1 MKNYKLLSRSERAF
15 KIFALILLTMISI
28 IAILPFILIFIASIT
43 DETTL
48 TQNGYSFFPKM
59 LSVNA
64 YKYLINQAH
73 VIGRSYLVSIGVT
86 TVGTVAN
93 MLLTTM
99 LAYPLSRKDFKYRNV
114 LSFVLFF
121 TMLFNGGIVPSYL
134 VWTRIFHIKN
144 TYLAL
149 ICPNLMMGA
158 FNVLL
163 VRNYY
168 TSNVPP
174 AVVES
179 AQLDGASE
187 LQIFRKIMLPMSV
200 PVNVT
205 VGLFAGLAYW
215 NDWTNALYYVDEPKF
230 FGIQNMLMRIMQNI
244 TFLSSGQASKV
255 VDTSAITV
263 PSVGIRMALAVVG
276 IIPILIMYPFLQK
289 HLIKGVVVGAVK
301 G

>member
-1 MKNYKLLSRSERAF
+1 MKNYKLLSRGEQAF
-15 KIFALILLTMISI
+15 KIFALIFLTVISV
-28 IAILPFILIFIASIT
+28 IAVLPFILIFMASVT

-48 TQNGYSFFPKM
+48 TQNGYSFLPKAYS
-59 LSVNA
+59 LNA
-64 YKYLINQAH
+64 YKYLINQVN
-73 VIGRSYLVSIGVT
+73 VIGHSYLVSICIT
-86 TVGTVAN
+86 AFGTVAN

-99 LAYPLSRKDFKYRNV
+99 FAYPLSRKDFKYRNV
-114 LSFVLFF
+114 LAFILFF

-149 ICPNLMMGA
+149 LCPNLMMGA

-168 TSNVPP
+168 TTNVP
-174 AVVES
+174 AAIVES

-187 LQIFRKIMLPMSV
+187 MQIFRKIMLPISV

-215 NDWTNALYYVDEPKF
+215 NDWTNALYYVDQPKYY
-230 FGIQNMLMRIMQNI
+230 GIQNMLMRIMQNI

-276 IIPILIMYPFLQK
+276 IIPILIVYPFLQK
-289 HLIKGVVVGAVK
+289 NLIKGVVVGAIK

>member
-1 MKNYKLLSRSERAF
+1 MKNYKLLTKGEMAF
-15 KIFALILLTMISI
+15 KVLSLVLLSLITILTV
-28 IAILPFILIFIASIT
+28 LPFILIFMASIT
-43 DETTL
+43 DESWL
-48 TQNGYSFFPKM
+48 AQNGYSFFPKKFS
-59 LSVNA
+59 LNA
-64 YKYLINQAH
+64 YRYLLNQYH
-73 VIGRSYLVSIGVT
+73 TIGRSYLVSICIT
-86 TVGTVAN
+86 AVGTVIN
-93 MLLTTM
+93 LVLTTM
-99 LAYPLSRKDFKYRNV
+99 FAYPLSRKDFRYRNV
-114 LSFVLFF
+114 LSFILFF

-134 VWTRIFHIKN
+134 VWTRAMHIKD
-144 TYLAL
+144 TYFAL
-149 ICPNLMMGA
+149 LCPNLLMGA

-168 TSNVPP
+168 TTNVPT

-179 AQLDGASE
+179 ALLDGATE
-187 LQIFRKIMLPMSV
+187 MQIFRKIMLPLSV

-215 NDWTNALYYVDEPKF
+215 NDWTNALYYVDDPKYY
-230 FGIQNMLMRIMQNI
+230 GIQNMLMRIMQNI

-255 VDTSAITV
+255 VDTSAITI

-276 IIPILIMYPFLQK
+276 IIPILIAYPFLQK

>member
-1 MKNYKLLSRSERAF
+1 M
-15 KIFALILLTMISI
+15 
-28 IAILPFILIFIASIT
+28 
-43 DETTL
+43 
-48 TQNGYSFFPKM
+48 
-59 LSVNA
+59 
-64 YKYLINQAH
+64 
-73 VIGRSYLVSIGVT
+73 
-86 TVGTVAN
+86 
-93 MLLTTM
+93 
-99 LAYPLSRKDFKYRNV
+99 
-114 LSFVLFF
+114 
-121 TMLFNGGIVPSYL
+121 

-149 ICPNLMMGA
+149 LLPNLMMGA

-168 TSNVPP
+168 STNVP
-174 AVVES
+174 AAIVES

-187 LQIFRKIMLPMSV
+187 LQIFRRIMLPLSV

-215 NDWTNALYYVDEPKF
+215 NDWTNALYYVDEPKYY
-230 FGIQNMLMRIMQNI
+230 GIQSMLKRIMENI

-255 VDTSAITV
+255 VDTTAITI

-276 IIPILIMYPFLQK
+276 ILPILVLYPFLQK
-289 HLIKGVVVGAVK
+289 YLIKGIIVGAVK